1 MILQSM
7 TSSHL
12 VIFLKGG
19 FLRMYSGLEV
29 MIDLGFN
36 EFGSLSRVGDLF
48 YHAGL
53 VLVSTNSDGWVK

>member
-1 MILQSM
+1 
-7 TSSHL
+7 
-12 VIFLKGG
+12 
-19 FLRMYSGLEV
+19 MYSGLEV